1 VAALRLLSSL
11 VVASDYELLD
21 RWRADDRTAGQELLA
36 RYFDEL
42 CRFFESKCF
51 QDADDLVQRTMLA
64 CLNAK
69 HQFRKQASFRTY
81 LFAVARHELYHYLRS
96 RHRDGERTDLLTTSL
111 AEIVTT
117 PVSRLARDA
126 DRVRIVEALRR
137 LPVEQQTLLEM
148 HYWHDLDSEQLGEIL
163 EIAPGAVRV
172 RLHRARAALRDVLAL
187 GSDDQQVVD
196 ALDRT
201 RRAH

>member
-1 VAALRLLSSL
+1 
-11 VVASDYELLD
+11 VASDYELLD
-21 RWRADDRTAGQELLA
+21 LWRADDRTAGQELFS

-42 CRFFESKCF
+42 CRFFESKCH

-64 CLNAK
+64 CLGAK

-117 PVSRLARDA
+117 PASRIARNA

-148 HYWHDLDSEQLGEIL
+148 HYWHELDSEALGEIL

-172 RLHRARAALRDVLAL
+172 RLHRARAALREVLAL
-187 GSDDQQVVD
+187 EGDDQQLVD
-196 ALDRT
+196 ALAKT
-201 RRAH
+201 R

>member
-1 VAALRLLSSL
+1 M
-11 VVASDYELLD
+11 ASDYELLD
-21 RWRADDRTAGQELLA
+21 RWRADDRAAGQELLA

-42 CRFFESKCF
+42 CRFFESKAF

-64 CLNAK
+64 CLSAK

-137 LPVEQQTLLEM
+137 LSVEQQTLLEM

-172 RLHRARAALRDVLAL
+172 RLHRARAALRELLAL
-187 GSDDQQVVD
+187 DGDDQQVVE

-201 RRAH
+201 KQSH

>member
-1 VAALRLLSSL
+1 
-11 VVASDYELLD
+11 VASDYELLD
-21 RWRADDRTAGQELLA
+21 RWRADDRAAGQELLA

-42 CRFFESKCF
+42 CRFFESKAF

-64 CLNAK
+64 CLAAK

-137 LPVEQQTLLEM
+137 LSVEQQTLLEM

-172 RLHRARAALRDVLAL
+172 RLHRARAALREVLAL
-187 GSDDQQVVD
+187 DGDDQQVVD

-201 RRAH
+201 KQSH